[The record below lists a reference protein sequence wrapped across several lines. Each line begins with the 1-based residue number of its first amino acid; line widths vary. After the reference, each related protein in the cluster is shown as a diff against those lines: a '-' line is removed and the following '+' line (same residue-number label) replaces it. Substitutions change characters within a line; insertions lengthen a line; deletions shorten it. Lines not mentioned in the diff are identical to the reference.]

1 MDTEYFIT
9 AIVPRGLGRGEMM
22 AVPKELREATGIPE
36 CDNGPSS
43 GGLTRA
49 MVAHRLPHTSP
60 DCRQLAGLE
69 GRQC

>member
-1 MDTEYFIT
+1 
-9 AIVPRGLGRGEMM
+9 M